1 VGGAKRCHVAGIER
15 NPSALS
21 TDRLHFPDRVSRI
34 SHLLFVS
41 VCRGVLFQW
50 KTVWRPCK
58 LYNPPRF
65 CLFACFAPSAAPQA
79 LSLAHMRMSRQS
91 GGRKHVLC
99 DDSESSEIS
108 AERFAGPYAREYLI
122 DGSCP
127 RSVLCAHI
135 RKLQIANCASKI
147 RGDGS
152 VFCAIPRPC
161 PRPTAGRNVTYLRLL
176 AHIVVRGQQ
185 GHQEL
190 LELSLIR
197 CHLVL
202 LVQMNQNT
210 RVAGTTIF
218 TSVFTRRRPPK
229 KEQSN
234 WLGCQRVP
242 ISRTARWV
250 RGHREFSGAVRWSVT
265 KQLFYGFR
273 VVYPT
278 FYAILEV
285 QARWNIAEAPLTT
298 LVAAIDNDRLLLAR
312 KRVSQPVMPETSRSN
327 PNS

>member
-1 VGGAKRCHVAGIER
+1 
-15 NPSALS
+15 
-21 TDRLHFPDRVSRI
+21 
-34 SHLLFVS
+34 
-41 VCRGVLFQW
+41 
-50 KTVWRPCK
+50 
-58 LYNPPRF
+58 
-65 CLFACFAPSAAPQA
+65 
-79 LSLAHMRMSRQS
+79 
-91 GGRKHVLC
+91 
-99 DDSESSEIS
+99 
-108 AERFAGPYAREYLI
+108 
-122 DGSCP
+122 
-127 RSVLCAHI
+127 
-135 RKLQIANCASKI
+135 
-147 RGDGS
+147 
-152 VFCAIPRPC
+152 
-161 PRPTAGRNVTYLRLL
+161 VTYLRLL

-327 PNS
+327 PNSYSLNPNLWIGASIHALGKHLLDQIDVLCFLVSKDRRHTRENPQRRFLQLGCGRVGALEEELQDVRPLVVAVLVDQIPSHLGNHFANLPPQLRSHLLLHGQEDLLQQLVLRLSGKLKVGDVSKNC

>member
-1 VGGAKRCHVAGIER
+1 
-15 NPSALS
+15 
-21 TDRLHFPDRVSRI
+21 
-34 SHLLFVS
+34 
-41 VCRGVLFQW
+41 
-50 KTVWRPCK
+50 
-58 LYNPPRF
+58 
-65 CLFACFAPSAAPQA
+65 
-79 LSLAHMRMSRQS
+79 
-91 GGRKHVLC
+91 
-99 DDSESSEIS
+99 
-108 AERFAGPYAREYLI
+108 
-122 DGSCP
+122 
-127 RSVLCAHI
+127 
-135 RKLQIANCASKI
+135 
-147 RGDGS
+147 
-152 VFCAIPRPC
+152 
-161 PRPTAGRNVTYLRLL
+161 VTYLRLL

-242 ISRTARWV
+242 ISRTSCWV
-250 RGHREFSGAVRWSVT
+250 RGRRGFSGAVRWSVA
-265 KQLFYGFR
+265 KQLFYRFR
-273 VVYPT
+273 VVYST
-278 FYAILEV
+278 FYAISQV
-285 QARWNIAEAPLTT
+285 QARWNIAEAPLAT

-327 PNS
+327 PNG